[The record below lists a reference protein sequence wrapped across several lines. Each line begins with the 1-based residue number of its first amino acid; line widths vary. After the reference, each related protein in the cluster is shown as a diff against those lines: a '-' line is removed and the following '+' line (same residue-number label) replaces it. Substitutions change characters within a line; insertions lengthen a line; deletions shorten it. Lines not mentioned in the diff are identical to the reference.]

1 MEDAISSSR
10 QLLGAFGLRLSHL
23 ARTFDAFNYSVTE
36 FGFGEKIPASWQV
49 AHRLSR
55 HMQPLIQLHID
66 LTPLYGDFTAI
77 IQSTLEHLSFPASP
91 ASSSATPTSKTLRTV
106 EHSIRHIVQ
115 ESRFHMD
122 AMFSICNSDTAS
134 SLNSPDIP
142 PDLDSCFSEWFCYFM
157 CIDDDLH
164 DLSRLL
170 DDMFSIAA
178 NVSDVIPCV
187 DASHNRTEG

>member
-36 FGFGEKIPASWQV
+36 FGFGEKIPASLQV
-49 AHRLSR
+49 AHRLSC
-55 HMQPLIQLHID
+55 HMEPLIQFHIK

-77 IQSTLEHLSFPASP
+77 VQSTLEHLSFPTSP
-91 ASSSATPTSKTLRTV
+91 ASPSATPASKTLRTV

-122 AMFSICNSDTAS
+122 AMFSICTSDTAS
-134 SLNSPDIP
+134 SMNSPGVP
-142 PDLDSCFSEWFCYFM
+142 PKLDSCFSNWFSYFL

-170 DDMFSIAA
+170 DNMFSIAA
-178 NVSDVIPCV
+178 NISDVIPCV
-187 DASHNRTEG
+187 HASHTRTEG